1 MLQQVHKSAQAIKQQ
16 YLHISAICGHE
27 LLIDVG
33 SSLSYTAF
41 RGVHTATTSYLQQ
54 TGRERETKTG
64 DSKAVGTKP
73 ADKNLISPHSPLLH
87 LCGFLIILSATDV
100 PQYCWTAQL
109 LSL

>member
-54 TGRERETKTG
+54 TGRERERQRQGIQRQLEPNLQIKILFHLILLC
-64 DSKAVGTKP
+64 SIYAV
-73 ADKNLISPHSPLLH
+73 S
-87 LCGFLIILSATDV
+87 
-100 PQYCWTAQL
+100 
-109 LSL
+109 